1 MCQPK
6 ALEGDNL
13 GFACEKAHPEVGRPQ
28 ASTILHFKPLWHA
41 AIRTYKDTLAIVP
54 KTEQA

>member
-1 MCQPK
+1 M
-6 ALEGDNL
+6 EGDNL
-13 GFACEKAHPEVGRPQ
+13 GFACEKAHPEVGGPQ